1 MTSRRLLTLIV
12 AALIAIGAG
21 VWLATRQA
29 STVAVQERAALYPEL
44 KQQLDAVKSVGIY
57 KAGDVRAVQLMRQNG
72 GWGVSE
78 RAGYP
83 ADESRLRKLLRS
95 LADAKVYEEKTSNP
109 ASYKSLGVED
119 IKDSAAA
126 GVRLELTG
134 QQTPV
139 NLLVGKSGVGGE
151 SHYVRRAGEAQSWL
165 VDGNI
170 DASATPDAWLRKDIL
185 EVSADRVQSASVSIK
200 GKKTYTAAKESR
212 ADAGFSVANLPKGKK
227 LSSPSA
233 ANGFSTALSG
243 LTLADV
249 QAASA
254 FEGQAPDAQA
264 TFSTFDGLVVQL
276 DGWNRDDKRF
286 VAVKT
291 SYDAQLAERFKV
303 ATTPTD
309 DKMSAEDAKPASKPA
324 EPKAPNAAEEAKAAS
339 DRLAGWVHEIPSYK
353 YEQIFKPLDQLLPA
367 S

>member
-44 KQQLDAVKSVGIY
+44 KQQLDAVKGVRIY
-57 KAGDVRAVQLMRQNG
+57 KAGDVRAVELMRQDG
-72 GWGVSE
+72 GWVVSE

-83 ADESRLRKLLRS
+83 ADESKLRKLLRS

-109 ASYKSLGVED
+109 AAYKSLGVED
-119 IKDSAAA
+119 INDSAAT
-126 GVRLELTG
+126 GVRFELTG
-134 QQTPV
+134 QQAPV

-165 VDGNI
+165 VDNNI
-170 DASATPDAWLRKDIL
+170 DTSASPDAWLRKDIL

-200 GKKTYTAAKESR
+200 GKKTYTAAKGSR
-212 ADAGFSVANLPKGKK
+212 ADAGFGVPDLPKGKK

-249 QAASA
+249 QPASA
-254 FEGQAPDAQA
+254 FAAQAPDAQA
-264 TFSTFDGLVVQL
+264 TFTTFDGLVAQL
-276 DGWNRDDKRF
+276 DGWSRDDKRF
-286 VAVKT
+286 VALKT
-291 SYDAQLAERFKV
+291 SHDAQIADRFKI
-303 ATTPTD
+303 ATPPTD
-309 DKMSAEDAKPASKPA
+309 DKANSGDTKSASAPA
-324 EPKAPNAAEEAKAAS
+324 ESKTPNAAEEAKSAN
-339 DRLAGWVHEIPSYK
+339 DRLAGWVYEIPSYR
-353 YEQIFKPLDQLLPA
+353 YEQIFKPLDQLLP
-367 S
+367 SS

>member
-57 KAGDVRAVQLMRQNG
+57 KAGDVRAVELMRQNG

-200 GKKTYTAAKESR
+200 GKKTYTAAKEQPRRRRLQRCESAEGEEAQLPFRSEWFLDGVER
-212 ADAGFSVANLPKGKK
+212 ADARRRPGGK
-227 LSSPSA
+227 
-233 ANGFSTALSG
+233 
-243 LTLADV
+243 
-249 QAASA
+249 
-254 FEGQAPDAQA
+254 
-264 TFSTFDGLVVQL
+264 
-276 DGWNRDDKRF
+276 RIR
-286 VAVKT
+286 
-291 SYDAQLAERFKV
+291 R
-303 ATTPTD
+303 
-309 DKMSAEDAKPASKPA
+309 
-324 EPKAPNAAEEAKAAS
+324 
-339 DRLAGWVHEIPSYK
+339 AGAGRAGDLQHV
-353 YEQIFKPLDQLLPA
+353 
-367 S
+367 

>member
-21 VWLATRQA
+21 LWLATRQA
-29 STVAVQERAALYPEL
+29 STVADQERAALCPEL
-44 KQQLDAVKSVGIY
+44 KQQLDAVKSVRIY
-57 KAGDVRAVQLMRQNG
+57 KAGDVRSVELVRQDR

-83 ADESRLRKLLRS
+83 ADEPKLRKLLRS
-95 LADAKVYEEKTSNP
+95 LADAKVFEEKTSNP
-109 ASYKSLGVED
+109 AGYKSLGVED
-119 IKDSAAA
+119 ISESAAT

-134 QQTPV
+134 QQAPV

-151 SHYVRRAGEAQSWL
+151 SQYVRRAGEAQSWL
-165 VDGNI
+165 VDHTI
-170 DASATPDAWLRKDIL
+170 DTSASPDAWLRKDVL
-185 EVSADRVQSASVSIK
+185 DVSADRVQAASVSIK
-200 GKKTYTAAKESR
+200 GQKTYTAAKNSR
-212 ADAGFSVANLPKGKK
+212 ADAGFSVTNLPKGKK

-249 QAASA
+249 RPASA
-254 FEGQAPDAQA
+254 FDGQAPDAQA
-264 TFSTFDGLVVQL
+264 TFTTFDGLVVQL
-276 DGWNRDDKRF
+276 DGWSRNDKRF

-291 SYDAQLAERFKV
+291 SHDAQVADRFKV
-303 ATTPTD
+303 ATTATD
-309 DKMSAEDAKPASKPA
+309 DKASAGDTKPAPAAVESKT
-324 EPKAPNAAEEAKAAS
+324 PNAAEEAKVAN
-339 DRLAGWVHEIPSYK
+339 DRLAGWVYELPSYK
-353 YEQIFKPLDQLLPA
+353 YEQVFKPLEQLLPT